1 MDDSGFIKRDE
12 FVEFAKK
19 SASVKDFQLRG
30 SRSSTPVGRREID
43 KAEVVFRVREI
54 RWIDKILSSFQ
65 FQSIDK
71 DNSGSID
78 PEELT
83 KLTGDVSK
91 KKLDALMKKLD
102 TDGDGQIT
110 LEEFRVLFKEM
121 NTK

>member
-1 MDDSGFIKRDE
+1 MHT
-12 FVEFAKK
+12 
-19 SASVKDFQLRG
+19 
-30 SRSSTPVGRREID
+30 TPVTNSI
-43 KAEVVFRVREI
+43 VVI
-54 RWIDKILSSFQ
+54 IIKSLLLQ
-65 FQSIDK
+65 TIDK

-78 PEELT
+78 PQELT

-91 KKLDALMKKLD
+91 KKMDALMKKLD

>member
-1 MDDSGFIKRDE
+1 MIHSFK
-12 FVEFAKK
+12 
-19 SASVKDFQLRG
+19 
-30 SRSSTPVGRREID
+30 
-43 KAEVVFRVREI
+43 
-54 RWIDKILSSFQ
+54 SFQ

-121 NTK
+121 STK